1 MRIFF
6 SISLFLMLLGAYSN
20 AKADAFVCTNQNGKK
35 IFSSEPCEKKG
46 MKSASV
52 DFPVSSGQ
60 AISAVIIA
68 PQIVSSDNVVLPGGT
83 VVKKRAPGEWP
94 LEKPVVYFLI
104 VMLIAMGAL
113 FSMIFFRFFKAHH
126 RKLSLDR

>member
-1 MRIFF
+1 MRILF
-6 SISLFLMLLGAYSN
+6 SLSLCLILFGSYSS
-20 AKADAFVCTNQNGKK
+20 AKADAFVCTNQHGKK

-46 MKSASV
+46 MTAASV
-52 DFPVSSGQ
+52 DFSVKSGQ
-60 AISAVIIA
+60 AISAVVIA
-68 PQIVSSDNVVLPGGT
+68 PQIISSDNVVLPGGT

-113 FSMIFFRFFKAHH
+113 FSLIFYRFFKAHH